1 MIDYIL
7 QMTLSN
13 LLVALALAIVALVLQ
28 RRYRANALANVV
40 WVMVLLKLLTPPLV
54 SLPLVEVESLVDS
67 AEANLPHSIA
77 AETGV
82 LTGVVISDAADL
94 NLPSTISGEQGLA
107 DNGGIISSQA
117 VVSLGVVWVGVTV
130 LLLIVSLFRI
140 IRFHIQI
147 HRQAKSVEPW
157 VRQLGIQIAATL
169 GLQKMPRIV
178 VLPANVSPF
187 VWWLGGQPQIFLSQ
201 VAIDQLQ
208 PTELR
213 MVLAHEMVHIRR
225 FDHYVRWLEWF
236 SAAVLWWNPVMWVAR
251 QQLRATE
258 EIACDETVIRLAGIA
273 KFDYANSLLKMA
285 EILAKSTNRPP
296 TVASEFNS
304 GGDLEKRLKMI
315 ISNEQLGISQGVRM
329 LTIVL
334 AVCIFPVGLV
344 YAQDY
349 GAVQR
354 RLIEAV
360 KAGELSREQVAP
372 MMEAMKRK
380 PNLEEGEKATGRER
394 YAAGAKRIEAA
405 IKSGKISEVEGKN
418 LLAEMRKQMSSARDK
433 GDAKLNRAD
442 SDDME
447 QRKSR
452 YMAGAKRIEA
462 AIKSGKISEVE
473 GKNRLAEMRKQMS
486 PARDKG
492 DAKLDRADSD
502 DMEQRKS
509 RYMAGAK
516 RIEAAIKSGKISEVE
531 GKNRLAEMRKQMS
544 PVSDKGDAKSD
555 RAEGGDMELR
565 KRRYMAGA
573 EEIEMAVEA
582 GKMSKGD
589 AERKLIEMRKK
600 MFPSRSKG
608 DAKSDRAEGGDMEV
622 RKRRYMAGADEIEM
636 AVEAGKMSKED
647 AEKTLIEMRKEMF
660 PARGK
665 GNAKTDRVEGG
676 DMELR
681 KRRYM
686 AGAEEIEMAVEAGKM
701 SKGDAERKLIEMR
714 KEMFPARGKVDA
726 KTDRVEGGDM
736 ELRKRR
742 YMAGAEEIEMAVEA
756 GKMSKGDAERKLIEM
771 RKKMFP
777 SRSKG
782 DAKSDRA
789 KGGDMEVRERRYNAA
804 AKEIEASVESG
815 VLSEKDAKEKLGEMR
830 KKMFGK

>member
-13 LLVALALAIVALVLQ
+13 LLVALALAMVALVLQ

-40 WVMVLLKLLTPPLV
+40 WVMVLLKLLSPPLV
-54 SLPLVEVESLVDS
+54 SLPLVEVESLVNS
-67 AEANLPHSIA
+67 AEATLSHSVA
-77 AETGV
+77 VETGG
-82 LTGVVISDAADL
+82 LADVVISDAAEL
-94 NLPSTISGEQGLA
+94 NLQNANPEEQELA
-107 DNGGIISSQA
+107 SNGGIISSQVIA
-117 VVSLGVVWVGVTV
+117 SLGVVWIGVTA
-130 LLLIVSLFRI
+130 LLLVVSLFRI
-140 IRFHIQI
+140 FRFHMQT
-147 HRQAKSVEPW
+147 HRQAKFAEPR
-157 VRQLGIQIAATL
+157 VRQLGNQVAATL
-169 GLQKMPRIV
+169 GLRKMPRIA
-178 VLPANVSPF
+178 VLPANISPF
-187 VWWLGGQPQIFLSQ
+187 VWWVGGKPQIFLSQ

-208 PTELR
+208 TNELK
-213 MVLAHEMVHIRR
+213 MVLAHEMVHIKR

-258 EIACDETVIRLAGIA
+258 EIACDATVVRLAGVA

-304 GGDLEKRLKMI
+304 GGILEKRLKMI
-315 ISNEQLGISQGVRM
+315 ISNDQLGISQGMRM

-372 MMEAMKRK
+372 MMEAMKK
-380 PNLEEGEKATGRER
+380 SKSEQSDEATSRER
-394 YAAGAKRIEAA
+394 YATGAKRIEAA
-405 IKSGKISEVEGKN
+405 IESGRISKEDGEK
-418 LLAEMRKQMSSARDK
+418 
-433 GDAKLNRAD
+433 
-442 SDDME
+442 
-447 QRKSR
+447 
-452 YMAGAKRIEA
+452 
-462 AIKSGKISEVE
+462 
-473 GKNRLAEMRKQMS
+473 RLAEMRKKMFPTRDNGDAKSDRVEGGDMEARKRRYRAGAEEIEMAVEAGKMS
-486 PARDKG
+486 REDAEQKLIGMRKKMFPERDKG
-492 DAKLDRADSD
+492 AAKSDRSKGG
-502 DMEQRKS
+502 DMEALKR
-509 RYMAGAK
+509 RYMGAAEEIERAVEAGK
-516 RIEAAIKSGKISEVE
+516 MSKQEAEKTLI
-531 GKNRLAEMRKQMS
+531 EMRKEMFPERDKGAAKSDRSKGGDMEVRKRRYRAGAEEIEMAVEAGKMS
-544 PVSDKGDAKSD
+544 REDAETKLIEMRKKMFPARGKGDAKSD
-555 RAEGGDMELR
+555 RVEGGDMEVR

-582 GKMSKGD
+582 GKISKED
-589 AERKLIEMRKK
+589 AETKLIEMRKK
-600 MFPSRSKG
+600 MFPARGKS
-608 DAKSDRAEGGDMEV
+608 DAKSDRVVEGVFYDKDMEAL
-622 RKRRYMAGADEIEM
+622 KRRYMKSADEIEM

-647 AEKTLIEMRKEMF
+647 AET
-660 PARGK
+660 
-665 GNAKTDRVEGG
+665 
-676 DMELR
+676 
-681 KRRYM
+681 
-686 AGAEEIEMAVEAGKM
+686 
-701 SKGDAERKLIEMR
+701 
-714 KEMFPARGKVDA
+714 
-726 KTDRVEGGDM
+726 
-736 ELRKRR
+736 
-742 YMAGAEEIEMAVEA
+742 
-756 GKMSKGDAERKLIEM
+756 KLIEM

-815 VLSEKDAKEKLGEMR
+815 VLSEKDAKEKLREMR

>member
-54 SLPLVEVESLVDS
+54 SLPLVEVESLVES
-67 AEANLPHSIA
+67 APSTLTRSVV
-77 AETGV
+77 AEEGE
-82 LTGVVISDAADL
+82 LTDVVISDAADL
-94 NLPSTISGEQGLA
+94 NLPSTIPGEQGLA

-315 ISNEQLGISQGVRM
+315 ISNEQLNISQGMRM
-329 LTIVL
+329 LTIAL

-380 PNLEEGEKATGRER
+380 PNLEQGEKATGRER

-418 LLAEMRKQMSSARDK
+418 LLAEMRKR
-433 GDAKLNRAD
+433 
-442 SDDME
+442 
-447 QRKSR
+447 
-452 YMAGAKRIEA
+452 
-462 AIKSGKISEVE
+462 
-473 GKNRLAEMRKQMS
+473 MS
-486 PARDKG
+486 PARD
-492 DAKLDRADSD
+492 
-502 DMEQRKS
+502 
-509 RYMAGAK
+509 
-516 RIEAAIKSGKISEVE
+516 
-531 GKNRLAEMRKQMS
+531 
-544 PVSDKGDAKSD
+544 
-555 RAEGGDMELR
+555 
-565 KRRYMAGA
+565 
-573 EEIEMAVEA
+573 
-582 GKMSKGD
+582 
-589 AERKLIEMRKK
+589 
-600 MFPSRSKG
+600 KG

-665 GNAKTDRVEGG
+665 G
-676 DMELR
+676 
-681 KRRYM
+681 
-686 AGAEEIEMAVEAGKM
+686 
-701 SKGDAERKLIEMR
+701 
-714 KEMFPARGKVDA
+714 DA
-726 KTDRVEGGDM
+726 KSDRVEGGDM

-777 SRSKG
+777 ARSKG

-789 KGGDMEVRERRYNAA
+789 KGGDMEARERRYNAA

>member
-40 WVMVLLKLLTPPLV
+40 WVMVLLKLLSPPLV
-54 SLPLVEVESLVDS
+54 SLPLVEVESLVNS
-67 AEANLPHSIA
+67 AEATLSHSIV
-77 AETGV
+77 AEAGG
-82 LTGVVISDAADL
+82 LADEVISDAAELSLL
-94 NLPSTISGEQGLA
+94 NANPEEQEPAG
-107 DNGGIISSQA
+107 NGGIISSQA
-117 VVSLGVVWVGVTV
+117 IVSLGVVWIGVTA
-130 LLLIVSLFRI
+130 LLLVVSLFRI

-157 VRQLGIQIAATL
+157 VRQLGNQVAATL
-169 GLQKMPRIV
+169 GLQKTPRIA
-178 VLPANVSPF
+178 VLPANISPF
-187 VWWLGGQPQIFLSQ
+187 VWWVGGKPQIFLSQ
-201 VAIDQLQ
+201 LAIDQLQ

-213 MVLAHEMVHIRR
+213 MVLAHEIVHIRR
-225 FDHYVRWLEWF
+225 FDHCVRWLEWF

-304 GGDLEKRLKMI
+304 GGTLEKRLKMI
-315 ISNEQLGISQGVRM
+315 ISNEQLGISQGMRM

-372 MMEAMKRK
+372 MMEAMKNSK
-380 PNLEEGEKATGRER
+380 SEQSDEATSRER
-394 YAAGAKRIEAA
+394 YATGAKRIEAAIESGRISKEDGEKRLAEMRKKMFPTRDKGDAKSDRVDGDNMEQRKSRYTAGAKRIEAA

-418 LLAEMRKQMSSARDK
+418 LLAEMRKKMFPTRDK
-433 GDAKLNRAD
+433 GDAKSDRVD
-442 SDDME
+442 GDDME

-492 DAKLDRADSD
+492 DAKT
-502 DMEQRKS
+502 
-509 RYMAGAK
+509 
-516 RIEAAIKSGKISEVE
+516 
-531 GKNRLAEMRKQMS
+531 
-544 PVSDKGDAKSD
+544 
-555 RAEGGDMELR
+555 
-565 KRRYMAGA
+565 
-573 EEIEMAVEA
+573 
-582 GKMSKGD
+582 
-589 AERKLIEMRKK
+589 
-600 MFPSRSKG
+600 
-608 DAKSDRAEGGDMEV
+608 DRAEGGDMEV
-622 RKRRYMAGADEIEM
+622 RKRRYMAA
-636 AVEAGKMSKED
+636 
-647 AEKTLIEMRKEMF
+647 
-660 PARGK
+660 
-665 GNAKTDRVEGG
+665 
-676 DMELR
+676 
-681 KRRYM
+681 
-686 AGAEEIEMAVEAGKM
+686 AEEIEMAVEAGKM
-701 SKGDAERKLIEMR
+701 SREDAE
-714 KEMFPARGKVDA
+714 
-726 KTDRVEGGDM
+726 T
-736 ELRKRR
+736 
-742 YMAGAEEIEMAVEA
+742 
-756 GKMSKGDAERKLIEM
+756 KLIEM

-777 SRSKG
+777 ARDKG
-782 DAKSDRA
+782 DAKTDRAEGGDMEVRKRRYMGAAEEIERAVEAGKMSKQEAEKTLIEMRKKMFPARGKDGAKSDRA
-789 KGGDMEVRERRYNAA
+789 KGGDMEVRERRYEAA
-804 AKEIEASVESG
+804 VKKYEAAIKSG
-815 VLSEKDAKEKLGEMR
+815 EMSKKDAKQKMSELRE
-830 KKMFGK
+830 KMFGK

>member
-13 LLVALALAIVALVLQ
+13 LLVALALAFVALVLQ

-40 WVMVLLKLLTPPLV
+40 WVMVLLKLLSPPLV
-54 SLPLVEVESLVDS
+54 SLPLVEVESLVNTVGATLTHS
-67 AEANLPHSIA
+67 VAAEAGGLA
-77 AETGV
+77 D
-82 LTGVVISDAADL
+82 VVISDAAEL
-94 NLPSTISGEQGLA
+94 NLQNANTEEQGLVG
-107 DNGGIISSQA
+107 NGGIISSQA
-117 VVSLGVVWVGVTV
+117 IVSMGVVWAGVTA

-147 HRQAKSVEPW
+147 HRQAKSVEPRI
-157 VRQLGIQIAATL
+157 RQLGNQVAATL
-169 GLQKMPRIV
+169 GLQKMPCIA
-178 VLPANVSPF
+178 VLPANISPF
-187 VWWLGGQPQIFLSQ
+187 VWWVGGKPQIFLSQ
-201 VAIDQLQ
+201 LAIDQLQ

-304 GGDLEKRLKMI
+304 GGILEKRLKMI
-315 ISNEQLGISQGVRM
+315 ISNEQLGISQGMRM

-372 MMEAMKRK
+372 MMEAMKK
-380 PNLEEGEKATGRER
+380 SKSEQSDEATSREL

-405 IKSGKISEVEGKN
+405 IESGRISKDDGEKR
-418 LLAEMRKQMSSARDK
+418 LAEMRKKMFPARDI
-433 GDAKLNRAD
+433 GDAK
-442 SDDME
+442 SDRVDGDNMD
-447 QRKSR
+447 QRESR
-452 YMAGAKRIEA
+452 YVAGAKRIEA

-486 PARDKG
+486 PDRD
-492 DAKLDRADSD
+492 
-502 DMEQRKS
+502 
-509 RYMAGAK
+509 
-516 RIEAAIKSGKISEVE
+516 
-531 GKNRLAEMRKQMS
+531 
-544 PVSDKGDAKSD
+544 
-555 RAEGGDMELR
+555 
-565 KRRYMAGA
+565 
-573 EEIEMAVEA
+573 
-582 GKMSKGD
+582 
-589 AERKLIEMRKK
+589 
-600 MFPSRSKG
+600 KG

-622 RKRRYMAGADEIEM
+622 RKRRYMAAAEEIER
-636 AVEAGKMSKED
+636 AVEAGKMSKQE

-660 PARGK
+660 PARRK
-665 GNAKTDRVEGG
+665 SDAKSDRVVEGVFYDKDMEALKRRYMKGAEEIEMAVEAGKISKEDAEKKLLGMRKQMFPEREKGAAKSERAKGG
-676 DMELR
+676 DMEAR

-686 AGAEEIEMAVEAGKM
+686 AGAEEIEAAVEAGKM
-701 SKGDAERKLIEMR
+701 SKEDAKKKINEMR
-714 KEMFPARGKVDA
+714 E
-726 KTDRVEGGDM
+726 
-736 ELRKRR
+736 
-742 YMAGAEEIEMAVEA
+742 
-756 GKMSKGDAERKLIEM
+756 
-771 RKKMFP
+771 KMF
-777 SRSKG
+777 
-782 DAKSDRA
+782 
-789 KGGDMEVRERRYNAA
+789 
-804 AKEIEASVESG
+804 
-815 VLSEKDAKEKLGEMR
+815 R
-830 KKMFGK
+830 K

>member
-54 SLPLVEVESLVDS
+54 SLPLVEVESLVDR
-67 AEANLPHSIA
+67 AEATLPHPIA

-94 NLPSTISGEQGLA
+94 NLPSTVSGEQGLA

-544 PVSDKGDAKSD
+544 PARDKGDAKSD

-660 PARGK
+660 PSRGK
-665 GNAKTDRVEGG
+665 GDAKSDRAEGG
-676 DMELR
+676 DME
-681 KRRYM
+681 
-686 AGAEEIEMAVEAGKM
+686 V
-701 SKGDAERKLIEMR
+701 
-714 KEMFPARGKVDA
+714 
-726 KTDRVEGGDM
+726 
-736 ELRKRR
+736 RKRR

-789 KGGDMEVRERRYNAA
+789 EGGDMEVRKRRYMAGAEEIEMAVEAGKMSKGDAERKLIEMRKKMFPARSKGDAKSDRAKGGDMEARERRYNAA

>member
-28 RRYRANALANVV
+28 RRYRANSLANVV

-492 DAKLDRADSD
+492 DAK
-502 DMEQRKS
+502 
-509 RYMAGAK
+509 
-516 RIEAAIKSGKISEVE
+516 
-531 GKNRLAEMRKQMS
+531 
-544 PVSDKGDAKSD
+544 SD
-555 RAEGGDMELR
+555 RA
-565 KRRYMAGA
+565 
-573 EEIEMAVEA
+573 
-582 GKMSKGD
+582 
-589 AERKLIEMRKK
+589 
-600 MFPSRSKG
+600 
-608 DAKSDRAEGGDMEV
+608 
-622 RKRRYMAGADEIEM
+622 
-636 AVEAGKMSKED
+636 
-647 AEKTLIEMRKEMF
+647 
-660 PARGK
+660 
-665 GNAKTDRVEGG
+665 
-676 DMELR
+676 
-681 KRRYM
+681 
-686 AGAEEIEMAVEAGKM
+686 
-701 SKGDAERKLIEMR
+701 
-714 KEMFPARGKVDA
+714 
-726 KTDRVEGGDM
+726 EGGDM

>member
-40 WVMVLLKLLTPPLV
+40 WVMVLLKLLSPPLV
-54 SLPLVEVESLVDS
+54 SLPLVEVESLVNS
-67 AEANLPHSIA
+67 AEATLSHSVV
-77 AETGV
+77 AEAGG
-82 LTGVVISDAADL
+82 LADEVISDAAELSLL
-94 NLPSTISGEQGLA
+94 NANPEEQEPAG
-107 DNGGIISSQA
+107 NGGIISSQA
-117 VVSLGVVWVGVTV
+117 IVSLGVVWIGVTA
-130 LLLIVSLFRI
+130 LLLVVSLFRI

-157 VRQLGIQIAATL
+157 VRQLGNQVAATL
-169 GLQKMPRIV
+169 GLQKMPRIA
-178 VLPANVSPF
+178 VLPANISPF
-187 VWWLGGQPQIFLSQ
+187 VWWVGGKPQIFLSQ
-201 VAIDQLQ
+201 LAIDQLQ

-225 FDHYVRWLEWF
+225 FDHCVRWLEWF

-304 GGDLEKRLKMI
+304 GGTLEKRLKMI
-315 ISNEQLGISQGVRM
+315 ISNEQLGISQGMRM

-372 MMEAMKRK
+372 MMEAMKK
-380 PNLEEGEKATGRER
+380 SKSEQSDEATSRER
-394 YAAGAKRIEAA
+394 YATGAKRIEAAIESGRISKEDGEKRLAEMRKKMFPPRDNGDAKSDRVDGDTMEQRKSRYTAGAKRIEAA

-418 LLAEMRKQMSSARDK
+418 RLAEMRKKMFPTRDK
-433 GDAKLNRAD
+433 GDAKSDRVD
-442 SDDME
+442 GDDME

-492 DAKLDRADSD
+492 DAKT
-502 DMEQRKS
+502 
-509 RYMAGAK
+509 
-516 RIEAAIKSGKISEVE
+516 
-531 GKNRLAEMRKQMS
+531 
-544 PVSDKGDAKSD
+544 
-555 RAEGGDMELR
+555 
-565 KRRYMAGA
+565 
-573 EEIEMAVEA
+573 
-582 GKMSKGD
+582 
-589 AERKLIEMRKK
+589 
-600 MFPSRSKG
+600 
-608 DAKSDRAEGGDMEV
+608 DRAEGGDMEV
-622 RKRRYMAGADEIEM
+622 RKRRYMAAAEEIEM
-636 AVEAGKMSKED
+636 AVEAGKMSRED
-647 AEKTLIEMRKEMF
+647 AETKLIEMRKKMFPARGKSDAKSDRVVEGVFYDKDMEALKRRYMGAAEEIERAVEAGKMSKQEAEKTLIEMRKEMF

-665 GNAKTDRVEGG
+665 G
-676 DMELR
+676 
-681 KRRYM
+681 
-686 AGAEEIEMAVEAGKM
+686 
-701 SKGDAERKLIEMR
+701 
-714 KEMFPARGKVDA
+714 DA
-726 KTDRVEGGDM
+726 KT
-736 ELRKRR
+736 
-742 YMAGAEEIEMAVEA
+742 
-756 GKMSKGDAERKLIEM
+756 
-771 RKKMFP
+771 
-777 SRSKG
+777 
-782 DAKSDRA
+782 DRA

-804 AKEIEASVESG
+804 VKEIEASVESG
-815 VLSEKDAKEKLGEMR
+815 VLSKKDAKQKISEMR

>member
-13 LLVALALAIVALVLQ
+13 LLVALVLAIVALVLQ

-54 SLPLVEVESLVDS
+54 SLPLVEVESLVES
-67 AEANLPHSIA
+67 APSTLTRSVV
-77 AETGV
+77 AEEGE
-82 LTGVVISDAADL
+82 LTDVVISDAADL
-94 NLPSTISGEQGLA
+94 NLPSTIPGEQGLA

-117 VVSLGVVWVGVTV
+117 VVSLGIVSLGVVWVGVTV

-315 ISNEQLGISQGVRM
+315 ISNEQLNISQGMRM
-329 LTIVL
+329 LTIAL

-380 PNLEEGEKATGRER
+380 PNLEQGEKATGRER

-418 LLAEMRKQMSSARDK
+418 LLAEMRKRMSPARDK
-433 GDAKLNRAD
+433 GDAKSDRAD

-452 YMAGAKRIEA
+452 YMDGAKRIEA

-486 PARDKG
+486 SARDKG

-509 RYMAGAK
+509 RYMDGAK

-531 GKNRLAEMRKQMS
+531 GKNRLAEMRKRMS
-544 PVSDKGDAKSD
+544 PARDKGDAKSDRAEGSDMELRKRRYMAGADEIEMAVEAGKMSKEDAEKTLIEMRKEMFPARGKGDAKSD
-555 RAEGGDMELR
+555 RAEGGDMEVR

-622 RKRRYMAGADEIEM
+622 RKRRYMAGA
-636 AVEAGKMSKED
+636 
-647 AEKTLIEMRKEMF
+647 
-660 PARGK
+660 
-665 GNAKTDRVEGG
+665 
-676 DMELR
+676 
-681 KRRYM
+681 
-686 AGAEEIEMAVEAGKM
+686 
-701 SKGDAERKLIEMR
+701 
-714 KEMFPARGKVDA
+714 
-726 KTDRVEGGDM
+726 
-736 ELRKRR
+736 
-742 YMAGAEEIEMAVEA
+742 EEIEMAVEA

-789 KGGDMEVRERRYNAA
+789 EGGDMEARERRYNAA

>member
-40 WVMVLLKLLTPPLV
+40 WVMVLLKLLSPPLV
-54 SLPLVEVESLVDS
+54 SLPLVEVESLVNS
-67 AEANLPHSIA
+67 AEATLSHSVV
-77 AETGV
+77 AEAGG
-82 LTGVVISDAADL
+82 LADAVISDAAELSLL
-94 NLPSTISGEQGLA
+94 NANPEEKEPAG
-107 DNGGIISSQA
+107 NGGIISSQA
-117 VVSLGVVWVGVTV
+117 IVSLGVVWIGVTA
-130 LLLIVSLFRI
+130 LLLVVSLFRI

-157 VRQLGIQIAATL
+157 VRQLGNQVAATL
-169 GLQKMPRIV
+169 GLQKTPRIA
-178 VLPANVSPF
+178 VLPANISPF
-187 VWWLGGQPQIFLSQ
+187 VWWVGGKPQIFLSQ
-201 VAIDQLQ
+201 LAIDQLQ

-225 FDHYVRWLEWF
+225 FDHCVRWLEWF

-304 GGDLEKRLKMI
+304 GGILEKRLKMI
-315 ISNEQLGISQGVRM
+315 ISNEQLGISQGMRM

-372 MMEAMKRK
+372 MMEAMKK
-380 PNLEEGEKATGRER
+380 SKSEQSDEVTSRER
-394 YAAGAKRIEAA
+394 YATGAKRIEAA
-405 IKSGKISEVEGKN
+405 IESGRISKEDGEKR
-418 LLAEMRKQMSSARDK
+418 LAEMRKKMFPTRDN
-433 GDAKLNRAD
+433 GDAK
-442 SDDME
+442 SDRVDGDTME

-452 YMAGAKRIEA
+452 YTAGAKRIEA

-492 DAKLDRADSD
+492 DAKT
-502 DMEQRKS
+502 
-509 RYMAGAK
+509 
-516 RIEAAIKSGKISEVE
+516 
-531 GKNRLAEMRKQMS
+531 
-544 PVSDKGDAKSD
+544 
-555 RAEGGDMELR
+555 
-565 KRRYMAGA
+565 
-573 EEIEMAVEA
+573 
-582 GKMSKGD
+582 
-589 AERKLIEMRKK
+589 
-600 MFPSRSKG
+600 
-608 DAKSDRAEGGDMEV
+608 DRAEGGDMEV
-622 RKRRYMAGADEIEM
+622 RKRRYMAAAEEIEM
-636 AVEAGKMSKED
+636 AVEAGKMSRED
-647 AEKTLIEMRKEMF
+647 AETKLIEMRKKMFPARGKSDAKSDRVVEGVFYDKDMEALKRRYMGAAEEIERAVEAGKMSKQEAEKTLIEMRKEMF

-665 GNAKTDRVEGG
+665 G
-676 DMELR
+676 
-681 KRRYM
+681 
-686 AGAEEIEMAVEAGKM
+686 
-701 SKGDAERKLIEMR
+701 
-714 KEMFPARGKVDA
+714 DA
-726 KTDRVEGGDM
+726 KT
-736 ELRKRR
+736 
-742 YMAGAEEIEMAVEA
+742 
-756 GKMSKGDAERKLIEM
+756 
-771 RKKMFP
+771 
-777 SRSKG
+777 
-782 DAKSDRA
+782 DRA

-804 AKEIEASVESG
+804 VKEIEASVESG
-815 VLSEKDAKEKLGEMR
+815 VLSKKDAKQKISEMR

>member
-418 LLAEMRKQMSSARDK
+418 
-433 GDAKLNRAD
+433 
-442 SDDME
+442 
-447 QRKSR
+447 
-452 YMAGAKRIEA
+452 
-462 AIKSGKISEVE
+462 
-473 GKNRLAEMRKQMS
+473 RLAEMRKQMS

-544 PVSDKGDAKSD
+544 PVRDKGDAKSD
-555 RAEGGDMELR
+555 RA
-565 KRRYMAGA
+565 
-573 EEIEMAVEA
+573 
-582 GKMSKGD
+582 
-589 AERKLIEMRKK
+589 
-600 MFPSRSKG
+600 
-608 DAKSDRAEGGDMEV
+608 
-622 RKRRYMAGADEIEM
+622 
-636 AVEAGKMSKED
+636 
-647 AEKTLIEMRKEMF
+647 
-660 PARGK
+660 
-665 GNAKTDRVEGG
+665 
-676 DMELR
+676 
-681 KRRYM
+681 
-686 AGAEEIEMAVEAGKM
+686 
-701 SKGDAERKLIEMR
+701 
-714 KEMFPARGKVDA
+714 
-726 KTDRVEGGDM
+726 EGGDM

>member
-380 PNLEEGEKATGRER
+380 PNLEQGEKATGRER

-418 LLAEMRKQMSSARDK
+418 LLAEMRKQMSS
-433 GDAKLNRAD
+433 
-442 SDDME
+442 
-447 QRKSR
+447 
-452 YMAGAKRIEA
+452 
-462 AIKSGKISEVE
+462 
-473 GKNRLAEMRKQMS
+473 
-486 PARDKG
+486 ARDKG

-544 PVSDKGDAKSD
+544 PARD
-555 RAEGGDMELR
+555 
-565 KRRYMAGA
+565 
-573 EEIEMAVEA
+573 
-582 GKMSKGD
+582 
-589 AERKLIEMRKK
+589 
-600 MFPSRSKG
+600 KG

-665 GNAKTDRVEGG
+665 GN
-676 DMELR
+676 
-681 KRRYM
+681 
-686 AGAEEIEMAVEAGKM
+686 
-701 SKGDAERKLIEMR
+701 
-714 KEMFPARGKVDA
+714 A

>member
-40 WVMVLLKLLTPPLV
+40 WVMVLLKLLSPPLV
-54 SLPLVEVESLVDS
+54 SLPLVEVESLVNS
-67 AEANLPHSIA
+67 AEATLSHSVV
-77 AETGV
+77 AEAGG
-82 LTGVVISDAADL
+82 LADAVISDAAEL
-94 NLPSTISGEQGLA
+94 SLLSANPEEQEPAG
-107 DNGGIISSQA
+107 NGGIISSQA
-117 VVSLGVVWVGVTV
+117 IVSLGVVWIGVTA
-130 LLLIVSLFRI
+130 LLLVVSLFRI

-157 VRQLGIQIAATL
+157 VRQLGNQVAATL
-169 GLQKMPRIV
+169 GLQKTPRIA
-178 VLPANVSPF
+178 VLPANISPF
-187 VWWLGGQPQIFLSQ
+187 VWWVGGKPQIFLSQ
-201 VAIDQLQ
+201 LAIDQLQ

-225 FDHYVRWLEWF
+225 FDHCVRWLEWF

-304 GGDLEKRLKMI
+304 GGTLEKRLKMI
-315 ISNEQLGISQGVRM
+315 ISNEQLGISQGMRM

-372 MMEAMKRK
+372 MMEAMKK
-380 PNLEEGEKATGRER
+380 SKSEQSDEVTSRER
-394 YAAGAKRIEAA
+394 YATGAKRIEAA
-405 IKSGKISEVEGKN
+405 IESGRISKEDGEKR
-418 LLAEMRKQMSSARDK
+418 LAEMRKKMFPTRDN
-433 GDAKLNRAD
+433 GDAK
-442 SDDME
+442 SDRVDGDTME

-452 YMAGAKRIEA
+452 YTAGAKRIEA

-492 DAKLDRADSD
+492 DAKT
-502 DMEQRKS
+502 
-509 RYMAGAK
+509 
-516 RIEAAIKSGKISEVE
+516 
-531 GKNRLAEMRKQMS
+531 
-544 PVSDKGDAKSD
+544 
-555 RAEGGDMELR
+555 
-565 KRRYMAGA
+565 
-573 EEIEMAVEA
+573 
-582 GKMSKGD
+582 
-589 AERKLIEMRKK
+589 
-600 MFPSRSKG
+600 
-608 DAKSDRAEGGDMEV
+608 DRAEGGDMEV
-622 RKRRYMAGADEIEM
+622 RKRRYMAAAEEIEM
-636 AVEAGKMSKED
+636 AVEAGKMSRED
-647 AEKTLIEMRKEMF
+647 AETKLIEMRKKMFPARGKSDAKSDRVVEGVFYDKDMEALKRRYMGAAEEIERAVEAGKMSKQEAEKTLIEMRKEMF

-665 GNAKTDRVEGG
+665 G
-676 DMELR
+676 
-681 KRRYM
+681 
-686 AGAEEIEMAVEAGKM
+686 
-701 SKGDAERKLIEMR
+701 
-714 KEMFPARGKVDA
+714 DA
-726 KTDRVEGGDM
+726 KT
-736 ELRKRR
+736 
-742 YMAGAEEIEMAVEA
+742 
-756 GKMSKGDAERKLIEM
+756 
-771 RKKMFP
+771 
-777 SRSKG
+777 
-782 DAKSDRA
+782 DRA

-804 AKEIEASVESG
+804 VKEIEASVESG
-815 VLSEKDAKEKLGEMR
+815 VLSKKDAKQKISEMR

>member
-13 LLVALALAIVALVLQ
+13 LLVALALAIVASVLQ

-40 WVMVLLKLLTPPLV
+40 WVMVLLKLLSPPLV
-54 SLPLVEVESLVDS
+54 SLPLVEVESLVNT
-67 AEANLPHSIA
+67 AEATLTHSVV
-77 AETGV
+77 AEAGGV
-82 LTGVVISDAADL
+82 ADVVISDAAEL
-94 NLPSTISGEQGLA
+94 NLENANAQERVAG
-107 DNGGIISSQA
+107 NGGIMSSQA
-117 VVSLGVVWVGVTV
+117 VVSLGVVWIGVAA

-140 IRFHIQI
+140 IRFHMQI

-157 VRQLGIQIAATL
+157 VRQLGNQVAATL
-169 GLQKMPRIV
+169 GLQKMPRII
-178 VLPANVSPF
+178 VLPANISPF
-187 VWWLGGQPQIFLSQ
+187 VWWIGGKPQIVLSQ
-201 VAIDQLQ
+201 VSIDQLQ

-258 EIACDETVIRLAGIA
+258 EIACDETVIRLVGIA

-304 GGDLEKRLKMI
+304 GGVLERRLNMI
-315 ISNEQLGISQGVRM
+315 ISNEQLGISQGMRM

-372 MMEAMKRK
+372 MMEAMKRMPK
-380 PNLEEGEKATGRER
+380 SEQSKEATSRER
-394 YAAGAKRIEAA
+394 YATGAKQIEAA
-405 IKSGKISEVEGKN
+405 IKSGKISKEDGEKR
-418 LLAEMRKQMSSARDK
+418 LANMREQMFPTRDN
-433 GDAKLNRAD
+433 GDAKSDRVD
-442 SDDME
+442 GDDME

-462 AIKSGKISEVE
+462 AIKSGKISKVE
-473 GKNRLAEMRKQMS
+473 GKNLLAEMRKEMS

-492 DAKLDRADSD
+492 DA
-502 DMEQRKS
+502 E
-509 RYMAGAK
+509 
-516 RIEAAIKSGKISEVE
+516 
-531 GKNRLAEMRKQMS
+531 
-544 PVSDKGDAKSD
+544 SD
-555 RAEGGDMELR
+555 RAEGSDMEVR
-565 KRRYMAGA
+565 RRRYMAAA

-582 GKMSKGD
+582 GT
-589 AERKLIEMRKK
+589 I
-600 MFPSRSKG
+600 
-608 DAKSDRAEGGDMEV
+608 
-622 RKRRYMAGADEIEM
+622 
-636 AVEAGKMSKED
+636 SKED

-660 PARGK
+660 PARDK
-665 GNAKTDRVEGG
+665 GDAKSDRVVEGVFYDK
-676 DMELR
+676 DMEAL

-686 AGAEEIEMAVEAGKM
+686 GAAEEIERAVEAGKM
-701 SKGDAERKLIEMR
+701 SKQEAEKTLIEMR
-714 KEMFPARGKVDA
+714 REMFPARD
-726 KTDRVEGGDM
+726 
-736 ELRKRR
+736 
-742 YMAGAEEIEMAVEA
+742 
-756 GKMSKGDAERKLIEM
+756 
-771 RKKMFP
+771 
-777 SRSKG
+777 KG
-782 DAKSDRA
+782 DAKSDRFA
-789 KGGDMEVRERRYNAA
+789 
-804 AKEIEASVESG
+804 
-815 VLSEKDAKEKLGEMR
+815 
-830 KKMFGK
+830 FGL

>member
-40 WVMVLLKLLTPPLV
+40 WVMVLLKLLSPPLV
-54 SLPLVEVESLVDS
+54 SLPLVEVESLVNS
-67 AEANLPHSIA
+67 AEATLSHSVV
-77 AETGV
+77 AEAGG
-82 LTGVVISDAADL
+82 LADAVISDAAELSLL
-94 NLPSTISGEQGLA
+94 NANPEEKEPAG
-107 DNGGIISSQA
+107 NGGIISSQA
-117 VVSLGVVWVGVTV
+117 IVSLGVVWIGVTA
-130 LLLIVSLFRI
+130 LLLVVSLFRI
-140 IRFHIQI
+140 IRFHLQI

-157 VRQLGIQIAATL
+157 VRQLGNQVAATL
-169 GLQKMPRIV
+169 GLQKMPRIA
-178 VLPANVSPF
+178 VLPANISPF
-187 VWWLGGQPQIFLSQ
+187 VWWVGGKPQIFLSQ
-201 VAIDQLQ
+201 LAIDQLH

-225 FDHYVRWLEWF
+225 FDHCVRWLEWF

-304 GGDLEKRLKMI
+304 GGTLEKRLKMI
-315 ISNEQLGISQGVRM
+315 ISNEQLGISQGMRM

-372 MMEAMKRK
+372 MMEAMKNSK
-380 PNLEEGEKATGRER
+380 SEQSDEATSRER
-394 YAAGAKRIEAA
+394 YATGAKRIEAA
-405 IKSGKISEVEGKN
+405 IESGRISKEDGEKR
-418 LLAEMRKQMSSARDK
+418 LAEMRKKMFPTRDK
-433 GDAKLNRAD
+433 GDAKSDRVD
-442 SDDME
+442 GDDME

-492 DAKLDRADSD
+492 DAKTDRA
-502 DMEQRKS
+502 K
-509 RYMAGAK
+509 
-516 RIEAAIKSGKISEVE
+516 
-531 GKNRLAEMRKQMS
+531 
-544 PVSDKGDAKSD
+544 
-555 RAEGGDMELR
+555 GGDMEVR
-565 KRRYMAGA
+565 KRRYMAAA

-582 GKMSKGD
+582 GKMSRED
-589 AERKLIEMRKK
+589 AETKLIEMRKK
-600 MFPSRSKG
+600 MFPARGKS
-608 DAKSDRAEGGDMEV
+608 DAKSDRVVEGVFYDKDMEAL
-622 RKRRYMAGADEIEM
+622 KRRYMGAAEEIER
-636 AVEAGKMSKED
+636 AVEAGKMSKQE
-647 AEKTLIEMRKEMF
+647 AEKTLIEMRKEMA

-665 GNAKTDRVEGG
+665 G
-676 DMELR
+676 
-681 KRRYM
+681 
-686 AGAEEIEMAVEAGKM
+686 
-701 SKGDAERKLIEMR
+701 
-714 KEMFPARGKVDA
+714 DA
-726 KTDRVEGGDM
+726 KT
-736 ELRKRR
+736 
-742 YMAGAEEIEMAVEA
+742 
-756 GKMSKGDAERKLIEM
+756 
-771 RKKMFP
+771 
-777 SRSKG
+777 
-782 DAKSDRA
+782 DRA

-804 AKEIEASVESG
+804 VKEIEASVESG
-815 VLSEKDAKEKLGEMR
+815 VLSKKDAKQKISEMR

>member
-1 MIDYIL
+1 
-7 QMTLSN
+7 
-13 LLVALALAIVALVLQ
+13 
-28 RRYRANALANVV
+28 
-40 WVMVLLKLLTPPLV
+40 
-54 SLPLVEVESLVDS
+54 
-67 AEANLPHSIA
+67 
-77 AETGV
+77 
-82 LTGVVISDAADL
+82 
-94 NLPSTISGEQGLA
+94 
-107 DNGGIISSQA
+107 
-117 VVSLGVVWVGVTV
+117 
-130 LLLIVSLFRI
+130 
-140 IRFHIQI
+140 
-147 HRQAKSVEPW
+147 
-157 VRQLGIQIAATL
+157 
-169 GLQKMPRIV
+169 
-178 VLPANVSPF
+178 
-187 VWWLGGQPQIFLSQ
+187 
-201 VAIDQLQ
+201 
-208 PTELR
+208 
-213 MVLAHEMVHIRR
+213 
-225 FDHYVRWLEWF
+225 
-236 SAAVLWWNPVMWVAR
+236 
-251 QQLRATE
+251 
-258 EIACDETVIRLAGIA
+258 
-273 KFDYANSLLKMA
+273 
-285 EILAKSTNRPP
+285 
-296 TVASEFNS
+296 
-304 GGDLEKRLKMI
+304 
-315 ISNEQLGISQGVRM
+315 
-329 LTIVL
+329 
-334 AVCIFPVGLV
+334 
-344 YAQDY
+344 
-349 GAVQR
+349 
-354 RLIEAV
+354 
-360 KAGELSREQVAP
+360 
-372 MMEAMKRK
+372 
-380 PNLEEGEKATGRER
+380 
-394 YAAGAKRIEAA
+394 
-405 IKSGKISEVEGKN
+405 
-418 LLAEMRKQMSSARDK
+418 
-433 GDAKLNRAD
+433 
-442 SDDME
+442 
-447 QRKSR
+447 
-452 YMAGAKRIEA
+452 
-462 AIKSGKISEVE
+462 
-473 GKNRLAEMRKQMS
+473 
-486 PARDKG
+486 
-492 DAKLDRADSD
+492 
-502 DMEQRKS
+502 MEQRKS

-544 PVSDKGDAKSD
+544 PVRDKGDAKSD

-714 KEMFPARGKVDA
+714 KKMFPARGKVDA